1 MGEGPQIVIRGAPET
16 SSTFLCPELCIAIF
30 KKSHLVSLSFFLSF
44 PLNSYDPLFIAVTL
58 ASDTRSVFKK
68 NKSKVTQNFDKKDEC
83 IELDRQTHIG
93 LSPHRWSL
101 RPAWTQAGT
110 QILESAGSQAT

>member
-1 MGEGPQIVIRGAPET
+1 M

-30 KKSHLVSLSFFLSF
+30 KKSHLVSLFFS

-68 NKSKVTQNFDKKDEC
+68 NKSKVTQSFDKKDEY
-83 IELDRQTHIG
+83 ISYDRQTQI
-93 LSPHRWSL
+93 S
-101 RPAWTQAGT
+101 GT
-110 QILESAGSQAT
+110 